1 MKFSA
6 AFAVAA
12 WSPREILAIGQ
23 MGRLLVGVSSQ
34 MLAGG
39 IMFLRPLV

>member
-12 WSPREILAIGQ
+12 WSPREILAIGADWQ
-23 MGRLLVGVSSQ
+23 IVGRGIKYVSSHI
-34 MLAGG
+34 LAG
-39 IMFLRPLV
+39 F